1 MSQSMLHNPAAE
13 RAVLSGI
20 CSHGIDAFVD
30 VDGIVESDSFVI
42 EENQIIY
49 KCLKKVFEESS
60 VIDISSVLAAAND
73 LGFGEN
79 FKDKEAV
86 EHLRGVY
93 NFPIELENVRNHAVK
108 IRKLQL
114 ARDIQRQVKIVHAN
128 ISDITGDESV
138 NEIIS
143 IAEAPIMELSH
154 AFNRS
159 DDDKPNKI
167 GSEIEEYI
175 AHLEENPT
183 EMVGISS
190 GYARYD
196 EAIGGGFRRKCVDLV
211 AARPKVGKSVFA
223 ENVALH
229 VSGKLK
235 IPVLMLDTEMSKE
248 DHLNRILANLSDTSI
263 NDISTGSFAEN
274 DCVRSKVKEA
284 ASEVQD
290 IPYDYISIAGRSF
303 EETLSIMRRW
313 IFQKVGFDKN
323 GRVNDCLIVYDYLKL
338 MSSGQISDSLREFQ
352 VLGFQMT
359 SLHNFCVQY
368 DCPCLSF
375 VQLNRDGITRE
386 TTDVVSGSDRL
397 IWLCT
402 SFSIFKNKSI
412 EEVAEDGDDN
422 GNKKLVPIICRH
434 GPALSDTDYINMTMY
449 GEQAKLIE
457 GKTRNEVKL
466 KTKEKDEGFIVND
479 DIESQAE
486 EDTDQSLE
494 RLSEIIDEGI
504 K

>member
-1 MSQSMLHNPAAE
+1 MSKASLHNPAAE
-13 RAVLSGI
+13 RAVLSGV

-30 VDGIVESDSFVI
+30 VDGIVEPNSFVI

-49 KCLKKVFEESS
+49 KCLRKVFEESS
-60 VIDISSVLAAAND
+60 VIDISSILSAAND

-79 FKDKEAV
+79 FKDKEAI

-114 ARDIQRQVKIVHAN
+114 ARDIQKQVKIVHSN
-128 ISDITGDESV
+128 ISNITGDETV
-138 NEIIS
+138 DEIIS

-154 AFNRS
+154 TFNRS
-159 DDDKPNKI
+159 DNDKPDKI
-167 GSEIEEYI
+167 GSDIEEYI

-183 EMVGISS
+183 DMVGISS
-190 GYARYD
+190 GYPRYD
-196 EAIGGGFRRKCVDLV
+196 QAIGGGFRRKCVDLI
-211 AARPKVGKSVFA
+211 AARPKVGKSVYA
-223 ENVALH
+223 DNVALH
-229 VSGKLK
+229 VAGKLE

-248 DHLNRILANLSDTSI
+248 DHLNRILANLSGTNI
-263 NDISTGSFAEN
+263 NDIATGSFSEN
-274 DCVRSKVKEA
+274 DCIKSKVKSA
-284 ASEVQD
+284 ASKIQT

-313 IFQKVGFDKN
+313 IFQKVGFDVN
-323 GRVNDCLIVYDYLKL
+323 GRVNDCLIIYDYLKL
-338 MSSGQISDSLREFQ
+338 MSSGQINDSLKEFQ

-359 SLHNFCVQY
+359 ALHNFCVQY

-397 IWLCT
+397 VWLCT

-412 EEVAEDGDDN
+412 EEIAEDGDEN
-422 GNKKLVPIICRH
+422 GNKKIVPVVCRH
-434 GPALSDTDYINMTMY
+434 GPALGDTDYINMTMN

-466 KTKEKDEGFIVND
+466 KTKQRDNGFVVNEDAEPDSEENLDEGLD
-479 DIESQAE
+479 K
-486 EDTDQSLE
+486 
-494 RLSEIIDEGI
+494 LSEIINEG
-504 K
+504 KK